1 MPDKVALDSN
11 IITAI
16 FFKEEASSR
25 ALKAVTEL
33 DLITLDLAIAEVGNV
48 AWKQVVL
55 TGEDKELTL
64 KALQKC
70 FSFISEACDVF
81 RAQDL
86 AAEAYE
92 ISVETKIAFYDSL
105 FLALSEKE
113 QVPLLTLDRKLYEK
127 AKGKREV
134 QMI

>member
-1 MPDKVALDSN
+1 MPDKAALDSN
-11 IITAI
+11 IIAAI
-16 FFKEEASSR
+16 FFKEDASSR
-25 ALKAVTEL
+25 AMEAVTEL

-55 TGEDKELTL
+55 SGEDKELTL
-64 KALQKC
+64 TALQKC
-70 FSFISEACDVF
+70 LSFISEACDVV

-86 AAEAYE
+86 VAEAYE
-92 ISVETKIAFYDSL
+92 ISVETKVAFYDSL
-105 FLALSEKE
+105 FLALSENE

-134 QMI
+134 RLV